1 MEAQAAK
8 ERERLQAEEKA
19 HARRMAAAGEA
30 GKDDQARNF
39 REVDRYILRFWS
51 GSLQE
56 LEGPPVKEPGRN
68 TLFTYTGHR
77 YSNPS
82 TKIVIGASYRLDAW
96 QQ

>member
-39 REVDRYILRFWS
+39 HDVYRYFLAFSTSVFVRRS
-51 GSLQE
+51 GHSSKGTGQKYDFHLY
-56 LEGPPVKEPGRN
+56 RTSIFN
-68 TLFTYTGHR
+68 TFHGNSNTY
-77 YSNPS
+77 
-82 TKIVIGASYRLDAW
+82 
-96 QQ
+96 